1 MRYRFEPVD
10 QPSTE
15 RLLESIDRFERAGDR
30 VAALLMPVYLAVV
43 ALVSW
48 SHGFSWLSVIVAVTV
63 TVNCWPAA
71 RGLRGLKAA
80 RARRLTHQA

>member
-10 QPSTE
+10 QPSSE

-30 VAALLMPVYLAVV
+30 VAALLMPVYLGLV

-48 SHGFSWLSVIVAVTV
+48 SDGFSWLSVVAAVTV
-63 TVNCWPAA
+63 GVNCWPAA
-71 RGLRGLKAA
+71 RGLRALRVA
-80 RARRLTHQA
+80 RAQRLTHQA